1 MVVGGSAPIYLR
13 RALMNNWQIST
24 ICCSVGL
31 GMLFLKYA
39 SSSADSGR
47 CITLLT
53 FLYFILMSSS
63 VTSGILCV
71 VRLVVGVEEF

>member
-1 MVVGGSAPIYLR
+1 MY
-13 RALMNNWQIST
+13 NWHVST

-31 GMLFLKYA
+31 GITFLKHA
-39 SSSADSGR
+39 ISPVDSGH

-53 FLYFILMSSS
+53 FLYAILMSSS

-71 VRLVVGVEEF
+71 VGLVIGVEEF